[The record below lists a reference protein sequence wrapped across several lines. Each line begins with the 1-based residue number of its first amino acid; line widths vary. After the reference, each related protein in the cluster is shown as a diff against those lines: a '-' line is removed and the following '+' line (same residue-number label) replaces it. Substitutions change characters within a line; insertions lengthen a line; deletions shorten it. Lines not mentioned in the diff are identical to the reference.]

1 MATGILAP
9 QTLRN
14 ALARL
19 DHYDVTLPPAVLDAL
34 AELDRVE
41 GLRPPATEEHD
52 LVDAYRDP
60 TLKAAQLA
68 AVAAR
73 ILADATMRRAWDQ
86 ARNGAAQAGVRCLA
100 EHAADILEALRPTAE
115 RHIATLVWYAEHD
128 APDVATLVNAG
139 KMGDAQK
146 AAAVPS
152 AHSEWGSLT
161 TLRANITRPLSFEA
175 WGRGGTWT
183 HPERVR
189 AATTARSLT
198 GLDLIVVGIKAGGVM
213 HWPTMDQAAKV
224 AERDNDAERAAFLSD
239 RALSPSV

>member
-1 MATGILAP
+1 MANPIAP
-9 QTLRN
+9 TTLRS
-14 ALARL
+14 AIARL
-19 DHYDVTLPPAVLDAL
+19 DHYDVALPPAVLDAL

-73 ILADATMRRAWDQ
+73 ILADATMRSAWDQ

-100 EHAADILEALRPTAE
+100 EHAADILEDLRPTAE
-115 RHIATLVWYAEHD
+115 RHIETMVWYAEHD
-128 APDVATLVNAG
+128 APDVATLVNTG
-139 KMGDAQK
+139 KMEEATR

-152 AHSEWGSLT
+152 AHSEWAALT
-161 TLRANITRPLSFEA
+161 TLRANITKPLSFEG
-175 WGRGGTWT
+175 WGRGGTWE

-189 AATTARSLT
+189 AATAPRSLS
-198 GLDLIVVGIKAGGVM
+198 GLDLIVVGVKAGGVM
-213 HWPTMDQAAKV
+213 HWPTMAEAAKV
-224 AERDNDAERAAFLSD
+224 AERDNDAERSAFRSD
-239 RALSPSV
+239 PALSPSV

>member
-1 MATGILAP
+1 MAPLLAP

-19 DHYDVTLPPAVLDAL
+19 DHYDVTLPAAVLDAL
-34 AELDRVE
+34 AELERIE
-41 GLRPPATEEHD
+41 GLRPAATEEQD

-60 TLKAAQLA
+60 SLKPAQMA

-115 RHIATLVWYAEHD
+115 RAIACLVWYAEHD

-139 KMGDAQK
+139 KMDDAQQ

-152 AHSEWGSLT
+152 AHSEWAALT
-161 TLRANITRPLSFEA
+161 TLRANITKPLSFEG
-175 WGRGGTWT
+175 WGRGGTWA
-183 HPERVR
+183 HPEQVR
-189 AATTARSLT
+189 AAAALRTLS
-198 GLDLIVVGIKAGGVM
+198 GLDLIVTGV
-213 HWPTMDQAAKV
+213 K
-224 AERDNDAERAAFLSD
+224 LS
-239 RALSPSV
+239 LIHI